1 MALVGLLSLHTPSQ
15 TWAPRLKEAHVTHLL
30 LCSLVL
36 GGFRGVA
43 VVYGWINALGSLGA
57 LCMSAMF
64 LPQ

>member
-30 LCSLVL
+30 PCSLVL

-64 LPQ
+64 PPQ